1 MGSAGERRRTPTW
14 VRRIGELLPA
24 AVGVAISPLPTVAVV
39 LMLVTA
45 RGRVNGPTFV
55 IGWLVGVAGAGTIL
69 LLLASGGDA
78 SEHGQPAT
86 WVDWLKGILGILLLL
101 LSLRP
106 WRSPPHQGQEPVTP

>member
-1 MGSAGERRRTPTW
+1 MGKA
-14 VRRIGELLPA
+14 IGALLPA

-78 SEHGQPAT
+78 SEQGQPAT
-86 WVDWLKGILGILLLL
+86 WVDWLKVILGILLVL
-101 LSLRP
+101 LSLRQG
-106 WRSPPHQGQEPVTP
+106 RSRPHEGEE